1 MSVNQALAYLR
12 KRGAIS
18 VDGNLRTTIH
28 DAEALQRGA
37 R

>member
-1 MSVNQALAYLR
+1 VGVKQALAYLR

-18 VDGNLRTTIH
+18 VEGKLRTTIH
-28 DAEALQRGA
+28 DAEALQRRA